1 MIAAPTL
8 FNINQWRMP
17 KKTINVLMS
26 PETAAITKP
35 NVTKKF
41 NTPMAEQRMS
51 LSRVLKNDVLSLISF
66 MGLV

>member
-1 MIAAPTL
+1 
-8 FNINQWRMP
+8 MP